1 MDKFLNK
8 QIEYLKNRCVYPPEP
23 QLKPVIYEIDGKIRY
38 GIAIE
43 TMSNG
48 WVVRQTIDKTISD
61 EAIRYLFVSP
71 ADISF
76 WIGTND
82 RVTFVEGMFYG
93 LSVRK
98 LEKERNNILI
108 LNFTAN
114 WRKAVDFIKEKK
126 FKEVILALDM
136 DNVGFETMRKIKKE
150 LKNAKVW
157 KYKGKDL
164 NGFLCNK

>member
-48 WVVRQTIDKTISD
+48 WVVRQTIDKAISD
-61 EAIRYLFVSP
+61 EAIRYLFVGP
-71 ADISF
+71 ADISY

-82 RVTFVEGMFYG
+82 RVTVVEGMFDG
-93 LSVRK
+93 LSAKKLKRK
-98 LEKERNNILI
+98 RNNILI
-108 LNFTAN
+108 FNSTAN
-114 WRKAVDFIKEKK
+114 WRKAVDFIKEKS
-126 FKEVILALDM
+126 L
-136 DNVGFETMRKIKKE
+136 RK
-150 LKNAKVW
+150 L
-157 KYKGKDL
+157 
-164 NGFLCNK
+164 F